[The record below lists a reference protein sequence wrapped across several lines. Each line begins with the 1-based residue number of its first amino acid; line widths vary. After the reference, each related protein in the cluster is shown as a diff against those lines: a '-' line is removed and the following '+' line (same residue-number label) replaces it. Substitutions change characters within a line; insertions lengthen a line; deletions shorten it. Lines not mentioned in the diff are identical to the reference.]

1 MGSGGIQLGFDWDLS
16 GTAWDA
22 RDRGPLGTARDRGT
36 AWDRSGPLRTAAPDW
51 WDWVRSVGSAASAV
65 GSAAKRCWARQPL
78 EMKRGPGAAA
88 PGKEKRGSGG
98 GSPWNRRLLIHGGH
112 LHSLLNFGSFFITKN
127 LQKDCVAFYLY
138 VLMKGVIKNFST

>member
-1 MGSGGIQLGFDWDLS
+1 MGSGGIRLGFDWDLS

-51 WDWVRSVGSAASAV
+51 VRSVGSAASAV

-78 EMKRGPGAAA
+78 ELKRGSRGGSPWERKAGVRGRQPQGKKSGGPGAAA
-88 PGKEKRGSGG
+88 PGIEDY
-98 GSPWNRRLLIHGGH
+98 
-112 LHSLLNFGSFFITKN
+112 SFMADTFI
-127 LQKDCVAFYLY
+127 LF
-138 VLMKGVIKNFST
+138 

>member
-78 EMKRGPGAAA
+78 EMKRVQGRQPLGKKSGGPGAAA
-88 PGKEKRGSGG
+88 PGKE
-98 GSPWNRRLLIHGGH
+98 
-112 LHSLLNFGSFFITKN
+112 
-127 LQKDCVAFYLY
+127 
-138 VLMKGVIKNFST
+138 